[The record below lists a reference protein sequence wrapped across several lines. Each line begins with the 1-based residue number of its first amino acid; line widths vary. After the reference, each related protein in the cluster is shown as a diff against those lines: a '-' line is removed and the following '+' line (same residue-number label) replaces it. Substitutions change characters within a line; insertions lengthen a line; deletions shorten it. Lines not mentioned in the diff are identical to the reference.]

1 MKTKSELH
9 AEAIAT
15 LKRRTQIQIK
25 MRTLAIELAG
35 ADAFLAAVDEQ
46 IENAPALLQPT
57 AEK

>member
-1 MKTKSELH
+1 MKTKTELH

-25 MRTLAIELAG
+25 LRTLNIELAE

-46 IENAPALLQPT
+46 IEKAHALPQPD
-57 AEK
+57 AH